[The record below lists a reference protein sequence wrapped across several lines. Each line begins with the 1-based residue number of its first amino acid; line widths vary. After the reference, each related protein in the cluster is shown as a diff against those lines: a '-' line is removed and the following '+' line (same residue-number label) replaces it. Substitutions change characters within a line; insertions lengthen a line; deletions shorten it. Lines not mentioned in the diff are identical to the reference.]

1 MSKFLG
7 YTFLE
12 DGKYYEPVELNS
24 DDINQI
30 AHFICDDRVHNK
42 MITDESDEAVV
53 STIGEFLDRVDKDR
67 IDFKLLQSE
76 CIKLQYENEK
86 ASLSEEDQEKYH
98 EEFEK

>member
-1 MSKFLG
+1 MSKFYG

-12 DGKYYEPVELNS
+12 NGKYYEPVELNP

-42 MITDESDEAVV
+42 MITDESDEAVI
-53 STIGEFLDRVDKDR
+53 STIGEFLDRVDRDK
-67 IDFKLLQSE
+67 INFNLLQSE

-98 EEFEK
+98 EEFEI